1 MSYATVM
8 VHVDVAGEM
17 GAHVKVAAALAD
29 RFRARLIGISG
40 WAPTSVFLAEEAL
53 QDPIPST
60 PPLQEMEIHTGHQ
73 SAAIRGG
80 IPHRQPTS
88 GMAIRSRF
96 SVRLH
101 TA

>member
-8 VHVDVAGEM
+8 VHIDVTGEM

-29 RFRARLIGISG
+29 LFGARLIGISG

-60 PPLQEMEIHTGHQ
+60 PPLQEMKSILDT
-73 SAAIRGG
+73 
-80 IPHRQPTS
+80 
-88 GMAIRSRF
+88 
-96 SVRLH
+96 
-101 TA
+101 